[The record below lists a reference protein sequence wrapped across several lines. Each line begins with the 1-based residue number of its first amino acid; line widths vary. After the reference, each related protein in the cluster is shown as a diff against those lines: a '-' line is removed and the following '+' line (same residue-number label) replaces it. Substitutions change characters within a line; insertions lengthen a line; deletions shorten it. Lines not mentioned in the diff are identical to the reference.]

1 MKMKELPK
9 APIQLQRDALLLE
22 VAHLKNVVSQKD
34 LETSAFKNEITNLS
48 SQVQAVNILIG
59 GLQSQV
65 LIKSNEVTQ
74 KENSNA
80 ALLLKEQEL
89 LNKISLLEK
98 THATMLQ
105 SIDELKIDKLD
116 LRKSIDELKIDKLDL
131 RQLNADK
138 DIKIEYQKLEL
149 EQLNK
154 MFNESSIANNS
165 FIQDNLDIPLL
176 HISNSLVPNQTV
188 ESIYPSEKNVSDSSE
203 VKIELSGNITHSFD
217 IID

>member
-1 MKMKELPK
+1 
-9 APIQLQRDALLLE
+9 
-22 VAHLKNVVSQKD
+22 
-34 LETSAFKNEITNLS
+34 
-48 SQVQAVNILIG
+48 
-59 GLQSQV
+59 
-65 LIKSNEVTQ
+65 
-74 KENSNA
+74 
-80 ALLLKEQEL
+80 
-89 LNKISLLEK
+89 
-98 THATMLQ
+98 
-105 SIDELKIDKLD
+105 
-116 LRKSIDELKIDKLDL
+116 LDL

-165 FIQDNLDIPLL
+165 FIQEEKELIINNLDIPLL

>member
-1 MKMKELPK
+1 
-9 APIQLQRDALLLE
+9 
-22 VAHLKNVVSQKD
+22 
-34 LETSAFKNEITNLS
+34 
-48 SQVQAVNILIG
+48 
-59 GLQSQV
+59 
-65 LIKSNEVTQ
+65 
-74 KENSNA
+74 
-80 ALLLKEQEL
+80 
-89 LNKISLLEK
+89 
-98 THATMLQ
+98 
-105 SIDELKIDKLD
+105 
-116 LRKSIDELKIDKLDL
+116 LDL

-188 ESIYPSEKNVSDSSE
+188 ESIYPSEKNVSDSNE